1 MFSQGEGWGSWESG
15 KFDECEGSS
24 TGLCTNKQ
32 NVALDLHGLESLQCN
47 VREYSVSS
55 HFK

>member
-15 KFDECEGSS
+15 KFDECESSS
-24 TGLCTNKQ
+24 TGLRINKQ
-32 NVALDLHGLESLQCN
+32 NVALDRRRLELLQCN
-47 VREYSVSS
+47 VWEYSVSS